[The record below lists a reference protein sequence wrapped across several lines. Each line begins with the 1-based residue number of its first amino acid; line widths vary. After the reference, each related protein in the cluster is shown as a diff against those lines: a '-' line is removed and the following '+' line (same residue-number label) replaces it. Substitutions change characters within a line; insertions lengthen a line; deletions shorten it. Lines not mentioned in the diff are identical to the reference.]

1 MDIERF
7 IRNYP
12 FGAAEPEHSYDR
24 DHEQQ
29 QIFQRYEAEN
39 RLLSA
44 IAEGDEAA
52 AGRALY
58 AYGELMASP
67 SQQSA
72 PTAADPVRDF
82 KNSVLVMNTL
92 FRKAIEGSKVHPIY
106 IHETSSDLG
115 ARIEAAADQEELVD
129 LIREMLRAYCGLVR
143 EYSLAAYSPPVRK
156 AIIFMDLNLS
166 SPISTRE
173 IAADQFITP
182 NYLSSRFKQET
193 GKYLTEYL
201 LERRITYARR
211 LLRTTAQSVQTVA
224 VNVGIDDGSYFSRQF
239 KRMTGQTPLQ
249 YRAVHRRKTR

>member
-7 IRNYP
+7 VRRYP
-12 FGAAEPEHSYDR
+12 FHAAQAERSWDR
-24 DHEQQ
+24 DQTQQ
-29 QIFQRYEAEN
+29 RIAQRYEAEN

-52 AGRALY
+52 AGRAFY

-67 SQQSA
+67 SQQAA
-72 PTAADPVRDF
+72 PTSADPVRDF

-92 FRKAIEGSKVHPIY
+92 FRKAIEGSQVHPIY
-106 IHETSSDLG
+106 IHETSSELG
-115 ARIEAAADQEELVD
+115 ARIEAAADQEELIE
-129 LIREMLRAYCGLVR
+129 LIQEMLTAYCGLVR

-182 NYLSSRFKQET
+182 NFLSSRFKQET
-193 GKYLTEYL
+193 GKNLTEYL
-201 LERRITYARR
+201 LERRITYAKR
-211 LLRTTAQSVQTVA
+211 LLRTTALSVQTVA
-224 VNVGIDDGSYFSRQF
+224 VNVGIDDGSYFSKQF

-249 YRAVHRRKTR
+249 YRAVHRGKTK